1 MKKTTLEQ
9 KNWIKKLNIKVRK
22 SHSKKDRTIRL
33 ISHSKKRIE
42 FNKKLSL
49 FHGNER
55 TKIIKVLR
63 SLSKNTY
70 NQLYLD
76 FRKLELIEPLTAL
89 HIVHVLNKY
98 EDLDIRFKS
107 RHSQSIVPRAVFT
120 LLGLD
125 RVLGLSKITKNK
137 HIEIVDNWHMFSG
150 NNCDLPEDMQSH
162 ILMIYQKFTDQNIP
176 FKLVTA
182 INEAIN
188 NVIQHAYMKS
198 SDPDFQKWYALTRI
212 DEKCI
217 VVVVSDLGV
226 TIPETAPLSILEV
239 LQGKANKVKEGILG
253 ADLASLK
260 DHSDSKLIQLA
271 TNLDTTRTKE
281 KGRGKGFNDILD
293 LVRRTNEFPEIKQ
306 VHTSVLSKSGS
317 YLLQS
322 NSDGSAKEL
331 SLNKNFDDF
340 ESKIEGTVISW
351 VIRLV

>member
-1 MKKTTLEQ
+1 MKKTTSEQ
-9 KNWIKKLNIKVRK
+9 KSWLKKLNIKVRK

-125 RVLGLSKITKNK
+125 KVLGLSKITKNK

-150 NNCDLPEDMQSH
+150 NNCD
-162 ILMIYQKFTDQNIP
+162 
-176 FKLVTA
+176 
-182 INEAIN
+182 
-188 NVIQHAYMKS
+188 
-198 SDPDFQKWYALTRI
+198 
-212 DEKCI
+212 
-217 VVVVSDLGV
+217 
-226 TIPETAPLSILEV
+226 
-239 LQGKANKVKEGILG
+239 
-253 ADLASLK
+253 
-260 DHSDSKLIQLA
+260 
-271 TNLDTTRTKE
+271 
-281 KGRGKGFNDILD
+281 
-293 LVRRTNEFPEIKQ
+293 
-306 VHTSVLSKSGS
+306 
-317 YLLQS
+317 
-322 NSDGSAKEL
+322 
-331 SLNKNFDDF
+331 
-340 ESKIEGTVISW
+340 
-351 VIRLV
+351 

>member
-1 MKKTTLEQ
+1 MKKKTLEQ
-9 KNWIKKLNIKVRK
+9 RNLIKKLNIKLRN
-22 SHSKKDRTIRL
+22 SRSINNRTIRL
-33 ISHSKKRIE
+33 VSHSKKRID
-42 FNKKLSL
+42 FSKKLSL

-55 TKIIKVLR
+55 TKIVKVLK
-63 SLSKNTY
+63 SLPQNTY
-70 NQLYLD
+70 KQLYLD
-76 FRKLELIEPLTAL
+76 FRKLETIEPLTAL

-98 EDLDIRFKS
+98 ADLDVRFKS
-107 RHSQSIVPRAVFT
+107 RHSQNIVPRAVFT
-120 LLGLD
+120 LLGLNK
-125 RVLGLSKITKNK
+125 VLGLSKIKKNK
-137 HIEIVDNWHMFSG
+137 HIESVDSWHMFSG
-150 NNCDLPEDMQSH
+150 NNCDLPEDMQNH
-162 ILMIYQKFTDQNIP
+162 ILMIYQKFADHTIP

-188 NVIQHAYMKS
+188 NVIQHAYKKS
-198 SDPDFQKWYALTRI
+198 SNIEFQKWYALTRI

-239 LQGKANKVKEGILG
+239 FQGKANKAKELMLG
-253 ADLASLK
+253 ADLSSLK

-293 LVRRTNEFPEIKQ
+293 LVRRTNEFPEIKE

-317 YLLQS
+317 YLLES

-340 ESKIEGTVISW
+340 TSKIEGTVISW

>member
-1 MKKTTLEQ
+1 MG
-9 KNWIKKLNIKVRK
+9 
-22 SHSKKDRTIRL
+22 S
-33 ISHSKKRIE
+33 
-42 FNKKLSL
+42 
-49 FHGNER
+49 
-55 TKIIKVLR
+55 
-63 SLSKNTY
+63 
-70 NQLYLD
+70 
-76 FRKLELIEPLTAL
+76 
-89 HIVHVLNKY
+89 
-98 EDLDIRFKS
+98 
-107 RHSQSIVPRAVFT
+107 
-120 LLGLD
+120 
-125 RVLGLSKITKNK
+125 
-137 HIEIVDNWHMFSG
+137 
-150 NNCDLPEDMQSH
+150 CDLPEDMQNH
-162 ILMIYQKFTDQNIP
+162 ILMIYQKFSDQNIP

-188 NVIQHAYMKS
+188 NVIQHAYTKS
-198 SDPDFQKWYALTRI
+198 SNIDFQKWYALTRI

-239 LQGKANKVKEGILG
+239 LQGKANKVKEAILG

-293 LVRRTNEFPEIKQ
+293 LVRRTDEFPEIKQ